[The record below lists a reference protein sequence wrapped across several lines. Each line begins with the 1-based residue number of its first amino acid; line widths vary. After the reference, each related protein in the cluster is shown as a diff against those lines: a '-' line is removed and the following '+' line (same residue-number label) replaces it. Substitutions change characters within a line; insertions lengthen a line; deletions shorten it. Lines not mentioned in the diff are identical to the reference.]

1 VRAGASHARASSR
14 SVLHPGLGAFGLL
27 VLLTLALALACAG
40 APEAD
45 ERAADADTSADA
57 GRDTLPGTPV
67 LSIDGEGLRLVDP
80 TTGRTTALPFGTPEA
95 RVLDALARSGRALR
109 TDAGSTSPCALAGV
123 RARTWPDGFAAVFGD
138 GAFVGW
144 ELDERSDGT
153 ITTLSGVGIGS
164 TREDL
169 EWSYVAHV
177 RREVDGTTFTA
188 GALRGTFEGDGSAA
202 RIRSL
207 WAGTTCEP
215 RDAPGALEPVA
226 PETHGVVFEGIPPFE
241 DLIADRDGDWL
252 VVLGSFPIASGV
264 ELDRPGRTA
273 RTATLMR
280 PSDPQAAALQQKL
293 WNEGV
298 VPFVARSDVLP
309 NFAPGAVVLVVGPYP
324 RANAED
330 RLAALRRVAPD
341 AYLKS
346 GW

>member
-1 VRAGASHARASSR
+1 M
-14 SVLHPGLGAFGLL
+14 LG
-27 VLLTLALALACAG
+27 
-40 APEAD
+40 
-45 ERAADADTSADA
+45 
-57 GRDTLPGTPV
+57 
-67 LSIDGEGLRLVDP
+67 IDGEGLRLVDP
-80 TTGRTTALPFGTPEA
+80 ATGRTTPLPFGTPEA
-95 RVLDALARSGRALR
+95 RALEALARSAQSFR
-109 TDAGSTSPCALAGV
+109 TDEGSTRPCAAGV
-123 RARTWPDGFAAVFGD
+123 LARTWPGGFAAVFSD

-153 ITTLSGVGIGS
+153 VTTLSGVGIGS
-164 TREDL
+164 TREHL

-177 RREVDGTTFTA
+177 RREVDGIAFTA

-215 RDAPGALEPVA
+215 RAPPGALETVA

-241 DLIADRDGDWL
+241 DLIADRDGDWF
-252 VVLGSFPIASGV
+252 VVLGSFPVAPGV
-264 ELDRPGRTA
+264 EPDRPGRTA
-273 RTATLMR
+273 RSATLMR
-280 PSDPQAAALQQKL
+280 PDDAQAAALQQRL

-298 VPFVARSDVLP
+298 VPFAVRSDVLP

-324 RANAED
+324 RTQAEE
-330 RLAALRRVAPD
+330 RMASLRTVAPD